1 MLKKILII
9 NLFFLVS
16 FCFSHEK
23 QNADL
28 YLSLQGNNKIKIE
41 IKEFRTKN
49 EMFFNQIKII
59 SMKSNQIL
67 DEFFLDKS
75 NQILEIPNE
84 EYYVLVQI
92 GNSLVSKQGIYYK
105 ESLKNSVDYLNF
117 FMLINILLFFISLV
131 LFNFRIK
138 KYKIKSINLQN

>member
-1 MLKKILII
+1 MLKKIFIV
-9 NLFFLVS
+9 NLFFLVA
-16 FCFSHEK
+16 FCFAHEK

-28 YLSLQGNNKIKIE
+28 SLSLIGNNKIKIE
-41 IKEFRTKN
+41 IKESRTNN
-49 EMFFNQIKII
+49 EIFFNQIKII
-59 SMKSNQIL
+59 STKSNKIL

-92 GNSLVSKQGIYYK
+92 GNNLVYKQGVYYK
-105 ESLKNSVDYLNF
+105 ESLKNSVDYLNY